1 MAKEDPFKQFSD
13 FQKNLAQMKIP
24 GIDPDQWIKVY
35 EQNVAAVTQAN
46 RTFLTGMQAFAEKQA
61 AMLQESLEN
70 SETAIK
76 EAAEA
81 GEPTAKA
88 AHQVERARAA
98 YEKALADM
106 NEISEIMTKT
116 NTEAIEV
123 INKRINESFAE
134 VQAILSEKKS

>member
-1 MAKEDPFKQFSD
+1 M
-13 FQKNLAQMKIP
+13 
-24 GIDPDQWIKVY
+24 
-35 EQNVAAVTQAN
+35 TQAN

-61 AMLQESLEN
+61 AMLQESLKN